1 MRVDYDTIS
10 ATYDG
15 FRGVNAELAETV
27 LREAAAPPGGRM
39 LDIGCG
45 TGNIEAAL
53 AGTANLQTVGT
64 DLRVVG
70 VDLSFGML
78 AEAKSKVPGAGWI
91 QADSNALPLRR
102 EVFDCAIMLYMLHHL
117 TDFRLALASIYDVLR
132 EGRLVILTAS
142 HEQIDGNFSSRFF
155 PSYAEIDKA
164 RFPGIDD
171 ILQAMRRAGF
181 SDLASREITVAKVT
195 LDESHL
201 TKVENKHVST
211 FHLMDDEEFA
221 QGLEK
226 MRRYVRE
233 HAGDPPLDHRGTL
246 ISGTKAGGY

>member
-15 FRGVNAELAETV
+15 FRGVSAELAETI
-27 LREAAAPPGGRM
+27 LREAAPPPGGRI

-45 TGNIEAAL
+45 TGNVEAAL
-53 AGTANLQTVGT
+53 TGTANL
-64 DLRVVG
+64 RMVG

-78 AEAKSKVPGAGWI
+78 AEAKSKVPGVGWI

-117 TDFRLALASIYDVLR
+117 AAFRSVIEGVHEVLR
-132 EGRLVILTAS
+132 EGRLLILTAS
-142 HEQIDGNFSSRFF
+142 HEQIDSNFSSRFF

-164 RFPGIDD
+164 RFPKIDD
-171 ILQAMRRAGF
+171 ILQAMRGAGF
-181 SDLASREITVAKVT
+181 SNLVSREITVAKVT
-195 LDESHL
+195 LDESYL

-233 HAGDPPLDHRGTL
+233 RKGDPPLDHRGTL
-246 ISGTKAGGY
+246 ISGTKAGSY